1 MPRLFLFDFL
11 ANFCYNISKKGE
23 IRVELSINSYK
34 NNNGQVKVIEEFHT
48 RKFWELLDAS
58 FVNKDLKKNSVKVPI
73 TSINQINELIT
84 IATNNRNYWGTYED
98 LPKLCEVRDDFEELS
113 NNGWNYFLEANW

>member
-23 IRVELSINSYK
+23 IRVELSINSY
-34 NNNGQVKVIEEFHT
+34 NSNNGQVIEEFHT

>member
-23 IRVELSINSYK
+23 IRVELSINSY
-34 NNNGQVKVIEEFHT
+34 NSNNGQVIEEFHT

-58 FVNKDLKKNSVKVPI
+58 FVNKDLKKNSGKVPI

-98 LPKLCEVRDDFEELS
+98 LPKLCEVRDDFEEQS

>member
-11 ANFCYNISKKGE
+11 ANFCYNISKKGV
-23 IRVELSINSYK
+23 IRVELSINSY
-34 NNNGQVKVIEEFHT
+34 NSNNGQVIEEFHT

-98 LPKLCEVRDDFEELS
+98 LPKLCEVRDDFEEQS

>member
-23 IRVELSINSYK
+23 IRVELSINSY
-34 NNNGQVKVIEEFHT
+34 NSNNGQVIEEFHT

-113 NNGWNYFLEANW
+113 NNGWDYFLEANW

>member
-1 MPRLFLFDFL
+1 MPRLFLFDVL

-23 IRVELSINSYK
+23 IRVELSINSY
-34 NNNGQVKVIEEFHT
+34 NSNNGQVIEEFHT

-98 LPKLCEVRDDFEELS
+98 LPKLCEVRDDFEEQS

>member
-11 ANFCYNISKKGE
+11 INFCYNISKKGE
-23 IRVELSINSYK
+23 IRVELSINSY
-34 NNNGQVKVIEEFHT
+34 NSNNGQVIEEFHT

-98 LPKLCEVRDDFEELS
+98 LPKLCEVRDDFEEQS

>member
-23 IRVELSINSYK
+23 IRVELSINSY
-34 NNNGQVKVIEEFHT
+34 NSNNGQVIEEFHT

-98 LPKLCEVRDDFEELS
+98 LPKLCEVRDDFEEQS

>member
-11 ANFCYNISKKGE
+11 INFCYNISKKGE
-23 IRVELSINSYK
+23 IRVELSINSY
-34 NNNGQVKVIEEFHT
+34 NSNNGQVIEEFHT

-98 LPKLCEVRDDFEELS
+98 LPKLCEVRDDFEEQN
-113 NNGWNYFLEANW
+113 NNGWDYFLEANW

>member
-23 IRVELSINSYK
+23 IRVELSINSY
-34 NNNGQVKVIEEFHT
+34 NSNNGQVIEEFHT

-58 FVNKDLKKNSVKVPI
+58 FVNKDLKKNSIKVPI

-98 LPKLCEVRDDFEELS
+98 LPKLCEVRDDFEEQS
-113 NNGWNYFLEANW
+113 NNGWDYFLEANW

>member
-23 IRVELSINSYK
+23 IRVELSINSY
-34 NNNGQVKVIEEFHT
+34 NSNNGQVIEEFHT

-58 FVNKDLKKNSVKVPI
+58 FINKDLKKNSVKVPI

-98 LPKLCEVRDDFEELS
+98 LPKLCEVRDDFEEQS